1 MLPMASIFSRI
12 LDGELPGRFLWTD
25 PRAVALLDVRPLHP
39 GHALVIPRAE
49 VDQWTDL
56 EPELA
61 AHLMTVAHHLAGAQ
75 RAVIPC
81 SRVGLL
87 IAGFEVP
94 HVHLHVIPVDGMG
107 DFDFSRAETN
117 PDQAELDRVA
127 QRLRDELRRAGHGDH
142 VPS

>member
-1 MLPMASIFSRI
+1 MASIFSRI
-12 LDGELPGRFLWTD
+12 LDGELPGRFLWAD
-25 PRAVALLDVRPLHP
+25 PQAVALLDVRPLHS
-39 GHALVIPRAE
+39 GHALVIPRQE

-56 EPELA
+56 EPQLA
-61 AHLMTVAHHLAGAQ
+61 AHLMTVAHQLARAQ
-75 RAVIPC
+75 RAVIGC

-107 DFDFSRAETN
+107 DFDFSRADTN

-127 QRLRDELRRAGHGDH
+127 QLLRDELRRAGHGDH